1 MAYKRNL
8 LAIII
13 IFITL
18 LAGLTHAEPND
29 VASQFLALQ
38 VEGDPYMVWFDKGKI
53 LYSQTAYKEA
63 VEAFSKI
70 GKDAPPDVLDES
82 LYLTANSMLETGNY
96 DDAISYVNTISNK
109 SRIYP
114 FVLYTK
120 AMVNLKTG
128 DEKIAIDNLEEVSKY
143 IKSAQAAK
151 VNQNGEQKGQKNETE
166 HLAHRANLTLG
177 FIYLEKEGYT
187 DAIKYFSAVPKES
200 PFHEKALFGLGW
212 TYARMGRWVR
222 SIVFW
227 EELSSSYPDSHYSRE
242 VVPYIGYAYTKLNAY
257 GKAIEQN
264 GSALTYYRNMTAKLS
279 DLKKE
284 VQNISRNKSP
294 NNSIDKLARAAGLL
308 EDKELSAGLRL
319 YAGLVSMEEY
329 LGQASPGISYEI
341 ESLINTSKK
350 KRADILDDI
359 YEKALADLEHLQEQ
373 ILESSIDTTLE
384 MVQNLRLE
392 GGGQISNDM
401 IFVNHD

>member
-8 LAIII
+8 SAIII

-29 VASQFLALQ
+29 AASQFLALP
-38 VEGDPYMVWFDKGKI
+38 VEGDPYRVWFDKGKI

-70 GKDAPPDVLDES
+70 GKDAPPEILDES

-96 DDAISYVNTISNK
+96 DDAGSYVNTISNK

-143 IKSAQAAK
+143 VKSAQ
-151 VNQNGEQKGQKNETE
+151 TE

-200 PFHEKALFGLGW
+200 PFHDKALFGLGW

-227 EELSSSYPDSHYSRE
+227 EELSSSYPDSPYSRE
-242 VVPYIGYAYTKLNAY
+242 VVPYLGYAYTKLNAY

-264 GSALTYYRNMTAKLS
+264 GSSLTYYRNMTAKLS

-284 VQNISRNKSP
+284 VQNISRNKSQ
-294 NNSIDKLARAAGLL
+294 NQSIDKLARIAALL
-308 EDKELSAGLRL
+308 GDKELSAGLRL
-319 YAGLVSMEEY
+319 YAGLVTMEEY

-350 KRADILDDI
+350 KRDDILDDI
-359 YEKALADLEHLQEQ
+359 YKKALAGLEHLQEQ

-384 MVQNLRLE
+384 MVKNLRLE

-401 IFVNHD
+401 IFVDHD

>member
-1 MAYKRNL
+1 
-8 LAIII
+8 
-13 IFITL
+13 
-18 LAGLTHAEPND
+18 
-29 VASQFLALQ
+29 
-38 VEGDPYMVWFDKGKI
+38 
-53 LYSQTAYKEA
+53 
-63 VEAFSKI
+63 
-70 GKDAPPDVLDES
+70 
-82 LYLTANSMLETGNY
+82 
-96 DDAISYVNTISNK
+96 
-109 SRIYP
+109 
-114 FVLYTK
+114 
-120 AMVNLKTG
+120 
-128 DEKIAIDNLEEVSKY
+128 
-143 IKSAQAAK
+143 
-151 VNQNGEQKGQKNETE
+151 
-166 HLAHRANLTLG
+166 
-177 FIYLEKEGYT
+177 
-187 DAIKYFSAVPKES
+187 
-200 PFHEKALFGLGW
+200 
-212 TYARMGRWVR
+212 MGRWVR